1 MYQYFLIASV
11 IFLFSSSCTREK
23 DKLDDV
29 GDYFFSGT
37 INGNDVQ
44 YLELIPT
51 IVLNTETGPN
61 NGETIFTQT
70 TRLGYLWG
78 GNPDGLE
85 ITLRFH
91 EKPTEQLINGLK
103 NTKLSFDR
111 DHSPGVQI
119 IIFNGDD
126 LTDNERSSSV
136 EQNGAAFQVT
146 EILVDHDFDQEDIN
160 FEIVKAYQLKG
171 FCDFKTENLS
181 IEDGE
186 FSIRAVAIR

>member
-70 TRLGYLWG
+70 TRLG
-78 GNPDGLE
+78 
-85 ITLRFH
+85 
-91 EKPTEQLINGLK
+91 
-103 NTKLSFDR
+103 
-111 DHSPGVQI
+111 
-119 IIFNGDD
+119 
-126 LTDNERSSSV
+126 
-136 EQNGAAFQVT
+136 
-146 EILVDHDFDQEDIN
+146 
-160 FEIVKAYQLKG
+160 
-171 FCDFKTENLS
+171 
-181 IEDGE
+181 
-186 FSIRAVAIR
+186 